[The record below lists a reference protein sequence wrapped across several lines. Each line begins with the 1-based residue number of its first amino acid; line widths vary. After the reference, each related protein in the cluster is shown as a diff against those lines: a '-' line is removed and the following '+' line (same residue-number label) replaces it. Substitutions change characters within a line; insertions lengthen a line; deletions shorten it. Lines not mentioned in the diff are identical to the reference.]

1 MRPRVL
7 FAISDSYLVAF
18 CGTRIPR
25 SVEQKS
31 SNNSSR
37 KRSKG
42 YIYRRVR
49 WRIFRTDV
57 AYAGTRRSLVE
68 TKAWELQQIVEGLSV
83 TALSAEIQELMH
95 SMETRNAELQEE
107 NRALEEMCAQ
117 HVDTIL
123 KAQQFAT
130 AAKGQAAKDTTQ
142 AETQAPSPTGEEQ
155 EPAKEEPGI
164 EVFPG
169 VASPPV
175 EEEEEEP
182 AKPEVV
188 EQTVQPGQFLRCLEG
203 MSAFP
208 AKIFS
213 DVGSCALRAVD
224 RHFGHHTDAS

>member
-1 MRPRVL
+1 MATLLNALAEGGEKGEMIVKAHEWESVL
-7 FAISDSYLVAF
+7 QQGKLLILGLETLSKQHNDA
-18 CGTRIPR
+18 
-25 SVEQKS
+25 
-31 SNNSSR
+31 SSR
-37 KRSKG
+37 LDSSQ
-42 YIYRRVR
+42 RRAEELEQQLKEA
-49 WRIFRTDV
+49 IQRTDV

-164 EVFPG
+164 E
-169 VASPPV
+169 
-175 EEEEEEP
+175 
-182 AKPEVV
+182 
-188 EQTVQPGQFLRCLEG
+188 
-203 MSAFP
+203 
-208 AKIFS
+208 
-213 DVGSCALRAVD
+213 
-224 RHFGHHTDAS
+224 